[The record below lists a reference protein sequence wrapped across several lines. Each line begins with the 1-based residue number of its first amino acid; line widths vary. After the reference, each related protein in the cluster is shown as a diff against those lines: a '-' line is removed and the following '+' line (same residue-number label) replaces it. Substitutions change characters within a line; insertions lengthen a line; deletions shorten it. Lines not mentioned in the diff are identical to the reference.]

1 MVSRPRDYSR
11 ERGRRGVAYY
21 ARYAPECAACGK
33 KCYPS
38 RKMAR
43 AVARV
48 LFPGRRMRAYECG
61 GEFHVTSQDADAA
74 ELGRRQ
80 RAVAS

>member
-1 MVSRPRDYSR
+1 MSRPRDYAR
-11 ERGRRGVAYY
+11 ERDRRGVTYF
-21 ARYAPECAACGK
+21 ARYAVTCASCGK

-38 RKMAR
+38 RRMAR

-48 LFPGRRMRAYECG
+48 LYPGRRMRAYPCG
-61 GEFHVTSQDADAA
+61 EAFHVTSQDAETA

-80 RAVAS
+80 AAAAS

>member
-48 LFPGRRMRAYECG
+48 LFPGRRMRA
-61 GEFHVTSQDADAA
+61 
-74 ELGRRQ
+74 
-80 RAVAS
+80 

>member
-1 MVSRPRDYSR
+1 MSHPRDYSR
-11 ERGRRGVAYY
+11 DRHRDQAAYL
-21 ARYAPECAACGK
+21 ARYAPECADCGK

-43 AVARV
+43 AVARI
-48 LFPGRRMRAYECG
+48 LFPGQRMRAYECG
-61 GEFHVTSQDADAA
+61 GAFHVTSQDADSA

-80 RAVAS
+80 AAAS